1 MGLRTKGVI
10 VKFGRVLTG
19 AVLVVMLAHA
29 AEARPAFRGW
39 GPRGGLTIDPDQ
51 IHFGVHTDLGDLAKN
66 VRFQPNLEIG
76 FGDNLTLF
84 AVNAEAFY
92 QFESEW
98 APYVGGGLGVNHL
111 RFDYDDDP
119 DNPFDDDISESDT
132 ELGVNILGG
141 VELRDRD
148 GDTFFLEG
156 KFGLIDSPDFKLTLG
171 LTLR

>member
-1 MGLRTKGVI
+1 
-10 VKFGRVLTG
+10 VKLGAYLAG
-19 AVLVVMLAHA
+19 AVLALVFTQGV
-29 AEARPAFRGW
+29 EAGPAFRGW

-51 IHFGVHTDLGDLAKN
+51 IHFGLHTDLGELGKN

-76 FGDNLTLF
+76 LGDNLTVF
-84 AVNAEAFY
+84 ALNAEAFY
-92 QFESEW
+92 QFQGEW
-98 APYVGGGLGVNHL
+98 APYLGGGIGINHL

-119 DNPFDDDISESDT
+119 SNPFDDDLSDSDT
-132 ELGVNILGG
+132 ELGVNMLGG